1 MEKIG
6 TLGKSSHALLVF
18 DVSSVLHI
26 QTQMILTSKKMRR
39 KLEKPVCCTGTYC
52 QALNFKQHVQKVV
65 KRDMKSSTDIRE

>member
-1 MEKIG
+1 MSKQLNIYFPKE
-6 TLGKSSHALLVF
+6 
-18 DVSSVLHI
+18 D
-26 QTQMILTSKKMRR
+26 TQMILMSKKMRR